1 MKNID
6 CHKERKKGYASSG
19 NTPSIDEGKETH
31 NLPTISQ
38 KRREVCLE
46 NPPTRE
52 KNQDYHTED
61 TKNEAIIT
69 LKTLEVRF
77 LR

>member
-1 MKNID
+1 MD
-6 CHKERKKGYASSG
+6 CHKKRKKGYASSSG

-52 KNQDYHTED
+52 KNQDCHTKD
-61 TKNEAIIT
+61 TKNEAIII
-69 LKTLEVRF
+69 LKILEVRF